1 MEELSIHD
9 DDEQIT
15 TTTMSDSEAD
25 ICDSILTRFGTSPKD
40 HHQHLCSA
48 VGAISA
54 QIKEDPSVP
63 VPVPVIYYF
72 GATLSSLAEFSEEL
86 KPSAHIITAVLTF
99 QSMVLPRVSRPIL
112 VKKRC
117 EVSEPILKILK
128 GSELSGVGSVVVAG
142 LKCLGY
148 LIVVGDKGSWS
159 EVEKAYDVVV
169 CFISD
174 HREKVRKQCHT
185 CLHDILQSFKGT
197 GMLPPA
203 CEGITRIFERNLL
216 LAVKSNAA
224 STSDG
229 GSGGAQSVLYILHC
243 LKNCLP
249 LMAKRN
255 ITSVLNYYKSLL
267 ELDQPVVSR
276 LITDSLNALCINP
289 TSEVSPEV
297 LVDLLG
303 SLANAVHKGNRTADS
318 MTFTARLLD
327 VGMKKVYPLD
337 RQGCVVKLPDVF
349 RALAEILACEHEEAI
364 FAAAESLKSLI
375 SSCIDEVL
383 INQGVNEIV
392 LNSDAETRKSG
403 KTIIERIC
411 VIIESLLGYKYND
424 VLDLSFLVVSAMFD
438 RIGNHSS
445 YLLRGTLRSLG
456 DIQDRSEDEFADR
469 KQLHKCIGS
478 ALGALGPETF
488 LSILPLNL
496 ESEDLSKSST
506 WLFPI
511 LKHYTV
517 GASLS
522 FFTKFILDKVKFARK
537 KSQRFEQ
544 ENRIYSAR
552 NAAELAHSL
561 WSLFPAFC
569 NYPVDTAN
577 NFKALE
583 EAIFR
588 ALREEPD
595 VLGTICSGLQI
606 LIQQNKK
613 MAEGNNDLPNNELSI
628 PEKRA
633 LALYTQEFA
642 KANLKALKSS
652 AREFLSVLS
661 SIFLSGADVDH
672 LRAEVERLKKTMP
685 ETSTTIV
692 DLEKKLKQA
701 EASKDCGGCLQSTI
715 SEFASIADIKDAKW
729 SFTRTMKKLL
739 KVTQEASESEKSKK
753 SSSMEVDSVNELSPK
768 AARAQLMDLAVSHL
782 PGLDPEA
789 VKLLNTSIRSALE
802 ESEGLLQKKAYK
814 ILSLILKH
822 RDEFLSENID
832 DLLQLLLEVLP
843 SCHFSAK
850 RHRLQC
856 LYFLI
861 VHVSK
866 NGSEQRRS
874 DIISS
879 FLTEIILAVKE
890 SNKKTRNMSYDLLV
904 QIGHACGDEN
914 QGGNKESLQQLFN
927 MVAGGLAGETPQ
939 MISAAVKGLARLAYE
954 FTDLVSSACN
964 VLPSSFLLLQRKNR
978 EIIKANLGLLKVLVA
993 RSPAEWV
1000 ETHLKSVVEGLL
1012 RWQDDSKKHFK
1023 AKVKLILEML
1033 VKKCG
1038 LDAVKAVMPEEHV
1051 KLLKNIKK
1059 LNDRKDRKDDAAS
1072 MESKS
1077 VHSKATTSRLSRWN
1091 HTKIFSD
1098 FGDDSEDDG
1107 DMEAE
1112 TATSR
1117 RSASQF
1123 NTKASAARSKQTRR
1137 SAKRSLPEDFLDQ
1150 NEDDPLDLLD
1160 QLKTRSALRSN
1171 ESSRTKQ
1178 DSDDEVEIEDG
1189 KLVIREGGKPKK
1201 DAPSE
1206 PDMDSRSRASGSRMS
1221 SKSSNDQRKRR
1232 KTSESG
1238 WAYTGQEYASKKA
1251 GGDLKKKD
1259 KLEPY
1264 AYWPLDRKMMSRR
1277 PEHRA
1282 SARKGMASVVRMTK
1296 KLEGKSASE
1305 FLSANGG
1312 ATFKR
1317 KQKKN
1322 SSSSSGKKRR

>member
-1 MEELSIHD
+1 MEGVELHEDALPINQE
-9 DDEQIT
+9 DE
-15 TTTMSDSEAD
+15 D
-25 ICDSILTRFGTSPKD
+25 ICDSILSRFGTSTKEL
-40 HHQHLCSA
+40 HQHLCA
-48 VGAISA
+48 VVGAISA
-54 QIKEDPSVP
+54 ELKESTKQTSIS
-63 VPVPVIYYF
+63 VIYYF
-72 GATLSSLAEFSEEL
+72 GATTSSLTKLSEESN
-86 KPSAHIITAVLTF
+86 PSEHIITALLTF
-99 QSMVLPRVSRPIL
+99 LSMVLPRVSKAIL
-112 VKKRC
+112 GKKRS
-117 EVSEPILKILK
+117 EVSGPILKVLGRK
-128 GSELSGVGSVVVAG
+128 GGESGDVGSVISG

-148 LIVVGDKGSWS
+148 LVVVGDKGNWS
-159 EVEKAYDVVV
+159 EIEKLYDVVLG
-169 CFISD
+169 FISD

-185 CLHDILQSFKGT
+185 CLHDVLQSFKGT
-197 GMLPPA
+197 GMLAPA

-216 LAVKSNAA
+216 FACKSNAA

-229 GSGGAQSVLYILHC
+229 GSGGAQAVLYIIHC

-249 LMAKRN
+249 LMAKKN
-255 ITSVLNYYKSLL
+255 ITSVLNHYKSLL
-267 ELDQPVVSR
+267 DLDQPIVNR
-276 LITDSLNALCINP
+276 LITDNLNALCIHP

-297 LVDLLG
+297 LGDLLG

-318 MTFTARLLD
+318 MTFTGRLLD
-327 VGMKKVYPLD
+327 VGMRKVYPLD

-364 FAAAESLKSLI
+364 FAAAEALKSLI
-375 SSCIDEVL
+375 HACIDEIL
-383 INQGVNEIV
+383 IKQGVNQIV
-392 LNSDAETRKSG
+392 LNSDEETRKSG

-424 VLDLSFLVVSAMFD
+424 VLDLAFQVVSAMFD
-438 RIGNHSS
+438 KIGNHSS
-445 YLLRGTLRSLG
+445 YLLRGTLRSLAN
-456 DIQDRSEDEFADR
+456 IQDRTDEDLAYR

-496 ESEDLSKSST
+496 ESEDVSESGD

-522 FFTKFILDKVKFARK
+522 FFTKSILDKVKFVKK
-537 KSQRFEQ
+537 KSQRLEQ
-544 ENRIYSAR
+544 EGRIYLSR
-552 NAAELAHSL
+552 RAEALVYSL

-577 NFKALE
+577 SFKVLE
-583 EAIFR
+583 EALCR

-595 VLGTICSGLQI
+595 VLGIICSGLQI
-606 LIQQNKK
+606 LIQQNNK
-613 MAEGNNDLPNNELSI
+613 MVKGNNDLPTNELSI

-633 LALYTQEFA
+633 VALYTPEVA
-642 KANLKALKSS
+642 KANLKALRSS

-661 SIFLSGADVDH
+661 SIFLSGADVEH

-685 ETSTTIV
+685 ENTTTIE
-692 DLEKKLKQA
+692 DLEKKLKEA
-701 EASKDCGGCLQSTI
+701 EASKDCGGSLQSTI
-715 SEFASIADIKDAKW
+715 SEFASIADKKDIQW
-729 SFTRTMKKLL
+729 SFTRTMKRLL
-739 KVTQEASESEKSKK
+739 KVTKESLESEKSKK
-753 SSSMEVDSVNELSPK
+753 SSSMEVDPVNELSPK
-768 AARAQLMDLAVSHL
+768 AARAQLLDLAVSHL

-789 VKLLNTSIRSALE
+789 VKLLNTSIRPALE
-802 ESEGLLQKKAYK
+802 DSEGLLQKKAYK
-814 ILSLILKH
+814 ILSIILKH
-822 RDEFLSENID
+822 RNEFLSENID

-874 DIISS
+874 GIISS

-890 SNKKTRNMSYDLLV
+890 SNKKTRNMAYDLLV
-904 QIGHACGDEN
+904 QIGHACGDED
-914 QGGNKESLQQLFN
+914 QGGNKENLQQLFN

-954 FTDLVSSACN
+954 FSYLVSSACN

-993 RSPAEWV
+993 RSPAEWLQ
-1000 ETHLKSVVEGLL
+1000 THLRSVVEGLL

-1023 AKVKLILEML
+1023 AKVKLLLEML

-1038 LDAVKAVMPEEHV
+1038 LDAVKAVMPEEHI

-1077 VHSKATTSRLSRWN
+1077 VRSKATTSRLSKWN

-1098 FGDDSEDDG
+1098 FGDDSEDNS

-1112 TATSR
+1112 TVTSR
-1117 RSASQF
+1117 RTASQF

-1137 SAKRSLPEDFLDQ
+1137 SAKRSLPEDFIDQ
-1150 NEDDPLDLLD
+1150 FEDDPLDLLD

-1171 ESSRTKQ
+1171 ESSKRQQ

-1189 KLVIREGGKPKK
+1189 KLVIREGGRPKR

-1206 PDMDSRSRASGSRMS
+1206 PDTDSRSRASGSRMS
-1221 SKSSNDQRKRR
+1221 SKSSNDQKKRR

-1282 SARKGMASVVRMTK
+1282 AARKGMASVVRMTK
-1296 KLEGKSASE
+1296 KLEGKSASAL
-1305 FLSANGG
+1305 LSSNGG
-1312 ATFKR
+1312 AEFKR
-1317 KQKKN
+1317 KQNKSG
-1322 SSSSSGKKRR
+1322 SSSSSRRKRR